1 MLPKGIF
8 KAIVKGEL
16 LDWVA
21 RPIARRFGY
30 LARSHRQRYYPALAV
45 LFIVAILANSVWQA
59 VRSDVKSQSID
70 LAIKARLSS
79 PKPDPKIIILDVD
92 ERALAVLA
100 NDHGRWPWPRSVLA
114 EAIATVSDAGARSV
128 VFNVM
133 MSDADKTNP
142 QADLLFNDVA
152 ANTPNAVFPLLRLN
166 PKNDAES
173 QVQAKMLPS
182 VRFKDEAAGES
193 TIAVLF
199 PMFAGTH
206 DKLGINNL
214 KIDKDGVVRRYSVWW
229 PETGYALPSMSLRAA
244 TLANPKA
251 NGTPDEIII
260 NWRNKRGDY
269 QRISFADFYLGV
281 NGKAPFAMDVFKDAT
296 VIIGASAPG
305 IATTK
310 GTASAPLLDD
320 NTILA
325 TAIDDISNGTWL
337 RLLPNWASACV
348 SSLLIIILAFAF
360 TRGVP
365 DKSINRW
372 FALAQG
378 TLAAITIGSASYT
391 VYLADLSECFMF
403 ALFYF
408 SIAKLHA
415 MIDRNASRGMP
426 SFSNIRI
433 EGDHLDRFVVFGYR
447 RTGRPPAQL
456 RQTKAALERR
466 YGIRNVFVIDN
477 AFSGDNLFGEA
488 CKDLEFF
495 IVFTDAQGATGTLPS
510 ELTGQAP
517 FHGVPEALWLRGVG
531 LTQAIHTDLREDR
544 SALAREVGRALLTV
558 SDRLINLQSSANAS

>member
-1 MLPKGIF
+1 MLPKGIV
-8 KAIVKGEL
+8 KAITKGNL
-16 LDWVA
+16 LDWVV
-21 RPIARRFGY
+21 PIARRFGY
-30 LARSHRQRYYPALAV
+30 LARSHRQHYYAVLAV
-45 LFIVAILANSVWQA
+45 LFIVVILANSVWQA
-59 VRSDVKSQSID
+59 VRSDVESQSID
-70 LAIKARLSS
+70 LAVRARLSS

-142 QADLLFNDVA
+142 QADLLFNEVA

-173 QVQAKMLPS
+173 QVRAKMLPN
-182 VRFKDEAAGES
+182 VRFKEKGAGES

-199 PMFAGTH
+199 PVFAGTH

-214 KIDKDGVVRRYSVWW
+214 KIDKDGVVRRYSAWW

-244 TLANPKA
+244 SLANPAA
-251 NGTPDEIII
+251 NGTPDEIIL

-305 IATTK
+305 LATTK

-337 RLLPNWASACV
+337 RLLPNWASALV
-348 SSLLIIILAFAF
+348 SSLLIVILAVAF

-365 DKSINRW
+365 DESINRW

-378 TLAAITIGSASYT
+378 ILAAITIGSASYT

-403 ALFYF
+403 ALIYF
-408 SIAKLHA
+408 SISKLHA

-426 SFSNIRI
+426 SFSNISI
-433 EGDHLDRFVVFGYR
+433 EGDHIDRFVVFGYR

-456 RQTKAALERR
+456 RQTKAALERH
-466 YGIRNVFVIDN
+466 YSIRNVFVIDN
-477 AFSGDNLFGEA
+477 AFSSDNLFGEA
-488 CKDLEFF
+488 CKDLEFV
-495 IVFTDAQGATGTLPS
+495 IVFTDAQGTTGILPS
-510 ELTGQAP
+510 GLAGPAA
-517 FHGVPEALWLRGVG
+517 FSGVPEALWLRGVG
-531 LTQAIHTDLREDR
+531 LTQSIYTTLREDR

-558 SDRLINLQSSANAS
+558 SDRLINLQSMASAG